1 MTPAFHRIFAI
12 LATLSV
18 VASVAWGFTIVGS
31 PDTRR
36 QERMDDRRLEALR
49 DIQREIQELLIDP
62 EEPGV
67 LRRALPA
74 SLDELAA
81 AARDRKIE
89 QVDPETLLPYEYRVL
104 SGSTYELCAVF
115 QFARDAKRAV
125 FWNHPAGRC
134 CFRIDV
140 LDPPE

>member
-49 DIQREIQELLIDP
+49 DIQREIQELLIDS

-74 SLDELAA
+74 ISRRAGHRR
-81 AARDRKIE
+81 ARPEDR
-89 QVDPETLLPYEYRVL
+89 
-104 SGSTYELCAVF
+104 
-115 QFARDAKRAV
+115 
-125 FWNHPAGRC
+125 AGRP
-134 CFRIDV
+134 RDG
-140 LDPPE
+140 PPLRVPGPLRVHVRALCRLPVRA